1 MKLAYLMTQSLDS
14 PSGLG
19 RYGPMARSL
28 ARRGHEVEV
37 YALHPDIAA
46 LTDRDFEDQG
56 VKVHYV
62 APMHV
67 KKSGNTKSYYPNW
80 KFVGLA
86 VYATFRLAT
95 KAANSSAEIV
105 HICKPHPL
113 NGLAGMVIA
122 CLKHKRVFVD
132 CDDYESGSSRF
143 TGRWQKSMVS
153 YFEKHIPL
161 QAEMVTTNT
170 HFMRGLLASW
180 GVKPDRLL
188 YLPNG
193 VEPTRFMRPNELRL
207 QGLRRELKIVGR
219 PVISFVGSLSLPSH
233 PVDLLIQA
241 FAILARRMPEPILL
255 IVGGGEDFEYLR
267 NMVEELDLEERVRFA
282 GRVLPEEVVDYYAI
296 SDISIDPVHD
306 DDAARGR
313 SPLKLFESWAC
324 GTPFVTADVGD
335 RRTLAGDPP
344 AAGLVRPGD
353 PLELADTLANLLS
366 NPQERETL
374 RRRGL
379 ESVQNYYWDRLIL
392 DLERSYGV

>member
-19 RYGPMARSL
+19 RFGPMARSL

-37 YALHPDIAA
+37 YALHPDIDTLA
-46 LTDRDFEDQG
+46 DRDFEDQG

-80 KFVGLA
+80 KFAGLA
-86 VYATFRLAT
+86 AYATLRLAT
-95 KAANSSAEIV
+95 AVANSSAEIV
-105 HICKPHPL
+105 HICKPHPM
-113 NGLAGMVIA
+113 NGLAGIVMA
-122 CLKHKRVFVD
+122 RLKHKRVFVD
-132 CDDYESGSSRF
+132 CDDYETGSSRF
-143 TGRWQKSMVS
+143 SGRWQKSMLS
-153 YFEKHIPL
+153 YFEKRIPL

-170 HFMRGLLASW
+170 HFMRGLLESW
-180 GVKPDRLL
+180 GVQPDRIL

-193 VEPTRFMRPNELRL
+193 VEPTRFIRPNELRL
-207 QGLRRELKIVGR
+207 QTLRQELKIEEK
-219 PVISFVGSLSLPSH
+219 PVISFIGSLSLPSH

-241 FAILARRMPEPILL
+241 FATLARRMSEPILL
-255 IVGGGEDFEYLR
+255 LVGGGEDLEHLR
-267 NMVEELDLEERVRFA
+267 NMVLELGLEERVRFC

-306 DDAARGR
+306 DAAARGR

-324 GTPFVTADVGD
+324 GAPFVTADVGD
-335 RRTLAGDPP
+335 RRVLAGAPP
-344 AAGLVRPGD
+344 AASLVRPGD
-353 PLELADTLANLLS
+353 PLELAETLVNLLS

-379 ESVQNYYWDRLIL
+379 ERVENYYWDRLIL
-392 DLERSYGV
+392 QLERFYGV

>member
-1 MKLAYLMTQSLDS
+1 MKLAFLMTQSLES

-19 RYGPMARSL
+19 RFGPMARSL

-37 YALHPDIAA
+37 YALHPDIDTLSA
-46 LTDRDFEDQG
+46 RNFEDQG

-67 KKSGNTKSYYPNW
+67 KKSGNTKSYYPHW
-80 KFVGLA
+80 KFIGLA
-86 VYATFRLAT
+86 AYATLRLAIN
-95 KAANSSAEIV
+95 AAKSSAEIV
-105 HICKPHPL
+105 YICKPHPM
-113 NGLAGMVIA
+113 NGLAGIVMA
-122 CLKHKRVFVD
+122 RLKHKRVFVD

-143 TGRWQKSMVS
+143 SGRWQKSMLS
-153 YFEKHIPL
+153 YFEKRIPL

-170 HFMRGLLASW
+170 YFMRELLKSW
-180 GVKPDRLL
+180 GVQPDRIL

-193 VEPTRFMRPNELRL
+193 VEPNRFLRPNELRL
-207 QGLRRELKIVGR
+207 QTLRQELKIEKK
-219 PVISFVGSLSLPSH
+219 PVLSFIGSLSLPSH

-241 FAILARRMPEPILL
+241 FAALARRMSEPILL
-255 IVGGGEDFEYLR
+255 LVGGGEDFELLR
-267 NMVEELDLEERVRFA
+267 SMVLELGLEERVRFC

-296 SDISIDPVHD
+296 SDVSVDPVHD

-335 RRTLAGDPP
+335 RRALAGDPP
-344 AAGLVRPGD
+344 AASLVRPGD
-353 PLELADTLANLLS
+353 PLELAETLVNLLS

-374 RRRGL
+374 RKRGS
-379 ESVQNYYWDRLIL
+379 ERVENYYWDRLIL
-392 DLERSYGV
+392 QLERLYGV